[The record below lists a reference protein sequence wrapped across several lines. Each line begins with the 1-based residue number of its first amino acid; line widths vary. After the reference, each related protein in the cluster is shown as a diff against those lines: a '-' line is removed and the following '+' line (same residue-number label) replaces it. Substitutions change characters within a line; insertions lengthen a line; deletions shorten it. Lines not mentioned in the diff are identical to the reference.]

1 MSKNFTDSN
10 NYNISEEDRKLVL
23 EASDLRNKGFLE
35 TLLSVAEK
43 YQVFS
48 YNDIEDLTSKQTCL
62 EYFYLDYPLLKEYDN
77 TKTLHEQ
84 IRISWQNRYY
94 SRKYNFNEKEYVA
107 TSQLYGLG
115 QDSRHRDNRTPIWNW
130 MLKKMNIMVDSWW
143 PPLKEYDPQITKEN
157 WLRFLKDPSFINPE
171 RAAILAAFH
180 AEGDVATC
188 LQLAEKYH
196 KEASSISDSCTE
208 MAKKIADLTSRPIFE
223 RDGKQQYWSL
233 LFQSKSVEKD
243 QLGDNIWKLRPEL
256 SSAIDET
263 DIMDYLWKV
272 GEPPKVLT
280 PKEALENIKRYI
292 VGKGFT
298 YDSNLI
304 ENFYLSLKSKPFVI
318 LAGTSGTGKTRLV
331 RLFAEAIGAT
341 AANGRYCQVAV
352 RPDWSDSTDLFG
364 HVDLNGDFVPG
375 TILPFLK
382 AATDNP
388 KHPYILCLD
397 EMNLARVEYY
407 MSDFLSIIES
417 RDLKDGEI
425 ISDLIMANDKYGN
438 DEAAVKKYGE
448 IRLPKN
454 LYIVGT
460 VNMDETTFP
469 FSRKVLDRANT
480 IEFNYVDLGLQFSET
495 LDAVEPY
502 EADNRFLMSEY
513 LVLGRDCQKYFDVIG
528 PICAQLESINK
539 ILRKANAHVGYR
551 VRDEIVFYLIN
562 NMNVGLLTEEEAFD
576 NSIMQK
582 ILPRIQGSS
591 ASIKTMLW
599 ELFESLSGQ
608 KLDANVTDTST
619 AAAMKKI
626 IDDINKSKDKN
637 LYYPKS
643 VEKLAFMVKRFE
655 EDGFTS
661 YWL

>member
-1 MSKNFTDSN
+1 MA
-10 NYNISEEDRKLVL
+10 KL
-23 EASDLRNKGFLE
+23 
-35 TLLSVAEK
+35 TT
-43 YQVFS
+43 QI
-48 YNDIEDLTSKQTCL
+48 IEDLYSYGKSVYDRKIGLSDATDAVVSKYKGQIAEASASFYIGLYSEYISGKGSTWNQNSELVLYYVEHITTERGIDIGRKAYQAGMKFAKSKTKRTLIKDLNLLWSSLSNEDPSSVPAMNEL
-62 EYFYLDYPLLKEYDN
+62 EF
-77 TKTLHEQ
+77 EQ
-84 IRISWQNRYY
+84 
-94 SRKYNFNEKEYVA
+94 
-107 TSQLYGLG
+107 
-115 QDSRHRDNRTPIWNW
+115 
-130 MLKKMNIMVDSWW
+130 
-143 PPLKEYDPQITKEN
+143 
-157 WLRFLKDPSFINPE
+157 WLRTNPE
-171 RAAILAAFH
+171 
-180 AEGDVATC
+180 
-188 LQLAEKYH
+188 
-196 KEASSISDSCTE
+196 
-208 MAKKIADLTSRPIFE
+208 
-223 RDGKQQYWSL
+223 
-233 LFQSKSVEKD
+233 KSYVE
-243 QLGDNIWKLRPEL
+243 N
-256 SSAIDET
+256 T
-263 DIMDYLWKV
+263 
-272 GEPPKVLT
+272 
-280 PKEALENIKRYI
+280 IKRYI
-292 VGKGFT
+292 RALKKIEEWLNIKLTMQVLDISDIAIFSLTEQEIKAVPDFNKINQDHGHGDLSAALALYRKFLDSLDGNIDSEEEEGEGHMPVSVKEVIHNINEYIVAKGFS
-298 YDSNLI
+298 YSDNLI
-304 ENFYLSLKSKPFVI
+304 ENFFLCLKSKPFVI

-341 AANGRYCQVAV
+341 AVNGRYCQVAV

-364 HVDLNGDFVPG
+364 HLDLNGNFVPG
-375 TILPFLK
+375 AILPFLK
-382 AATDNP
+382 AATDDP

-425 ISDLIMANDKYGN
+425 TSDLIMTLDKYGGK
-438 DEAAVKKYGE
+438 EGAEKKYGE
-448 IRLPKN
+448 IGFPQN

-495 LDAVEPY
+495 LDVVEPY
-502 EADNRFLMSEY
+502 EADNSFLMSEY

-562 NMNVGLLTEEEAFD
+562 NMNADLLTREEAFD

-591 ASIKTMLW
+591 ASIKTMLC

-608 KLDANVTDTST
+608 KLDANAADTTT
-619 AAAMKKI
+619 ASSMQKI
-626 IDDINKSKDKN
+626 IDGGTVK
-637 LYYPKS
+637 YPKS
-643 VEKLAFMVKRFE
+643 ADKIKFMVQRFE

>member
-1 MSKNFTDSN
+1 MSKNLIDSN
-10 NYNISEEDRKLVL
+10 NYYISEEDRKLVL

-43 YQVFS
+43 YQVLS
-48 YNDIEDLTSKQTCL
+48 SNDIEDLTSKETCL

-84 IRISWQNRYY
+84 IRISGQNRYY

-143 PPLKEYDPQITKEN
+143 PPLKEYDPQITKES
-157 WLRFLKDPSFINPE
+157 WLRFLKDPRFINPE

-196 KEASSISDSCTE
+196 KGASSISDSCIE

-223 RDGKQQYWSL
+223 SDGKQQYWSL

-280 PKEALENIKRYI
+280 PKEAIESIKRYI
-292 VGKGFT
+292 ASKGFT

-331 RLFAEAIGAT
+331 RLFAEAICAT
-341 AANGRYCQVAV
+341 STNGRYCQVAV

-375 TILPFLK
+375 AILPFLK

-448 IRLPKN
+448 IRFPKN

-591 ASIKTMLW
+591 ASIKTMLC

>member
-1 MSKNFTDSN
+1 MPDFNKINQDHGHGDLSAALALYRKFLDSLDG
-10 NYNISEEDRKLVL
+10 NIDSEEEEGEGHMPVSVKEVIHNIN
-23 EASDLRNKGFLE
+23 EYIVAKGF
-35 TLLSVAEK
+35 
-43 YQVFS
+43 S
-48 YNDIEDLTSKQTCL
+48 Y
-62 EYFYLDYPLLKEYDN
+62 
-77 TKTLHEQ
+77 
-84 IRISWQNRYY
+84 
-94 SRKYNFNEKEYVA
+94 
-107 TSQLYGLG
+107 
-115 QDSRHRDNRTPIWNW
+115 
-130 MLKKMNIMVDSWW
+130 
-143 PPLKEYDPQITKEN
+143 
-157 WLRFLKDPSFINPE
+157 
-171 RAAILAAFH
+171 
-180 AEGDVATC
+180 
-188 LQLAEKYH
+188 
-196 KEASSISDSCTE
+196 SD
-208 MAKKIADLTSRPIFE
+208 
-223 RDGKQQYWSL
+223 
-233 LFQSKSVEKD
+233 
-243 QLGDNIWKLRPEL
+243 
-256 SSAIDET
+256 
-263 DIMDYLWKV
+263 
-272 GEPPKVLT
+272 
-280 PKEALENIKRYI
+280 
-292 VGKGFT
+292 
-298 YDSNLI
+298 NLI
-304 ENFYLSLKSKPFVI
+304 ENFFLCLKSKPFVI

-341 AANGRYCQVAV
+341 AVNGRYCQVAV

-364 HVDLNGDFVPG
+364 HLDLNGNFVPG
-375 TILPFLK
+375 AILPFLK
-382 AATDNP
+382 AATDDP

-425 ISDLIMANDKYGN
+425 TSDLIMTLDKYGGK
-438 DEAAVKKYGE
+438 EGAEKKYGE
-448 IRLPKN
+448 IGFPQN

-495 LDAVEPY
+495 LDVVEPY
-502 EADNRFLMSEY
+502 EADNSFLMSEY

-562 NMNVGLLTEEEAFD
+562 NMNAELLTEDEAFD

-591 ASIKTMLW
+591 ASIKTMLC

-608 KLDANVTDTST
+608 KLDANAADTTT
-619 AAAMKKI
+619 ASSMQKI
-626 IDDINKSKDKN
+626 IDGGTVK
-637 LYYPKS
+637 YPKS
-643 VEKLAFMVKRFE
+643 ADKIKFMVQRFE

>member
-1 MSKNFTDSN
+1 MAKLTTEVIKELYLYGKKVYAQEIGTPKAADFVTQKFPGQISKTSAEFYINLYSELVKGKGSTWNQNSELLLYYVESITLENGIDDGNNAMAAALKFAKAKTKKQLIVDLQSLGNRLGLKTDASLGD
-10 NYNISEEDRKLVL
+10 EEDADWAPSL
-23 EASDLRNKGFLE
+23 SDYSPAITKD
-35 TLLSVAEK
+35 
-43 YQVFS
+43 QW
-48 YNDIEDLTSKQTCL
+48 IQ
-62 EYFYLDYPLLKEYDN
+62 LLKN
-77 TKTLHEQ
+77 
-84 IRISWQNRYY
+84 
-94 SRKYNFNEKEYVA
+94 
-107 TSQLYGLG
+107 
-115 QDSRHRDNRTPIWNW
+115 
-130 MLKKMNIMVDSWW
+130 
-143 PPLKEYDPQITKEN
+143 PQII
-157 WLRFLKDPSFINPE
+157 DPLW
-171 RAAILAAFH
+171 AAVLAAFH
-180 AEGDVATC
+180 AEGDAATC
-188 LQLAEKYH
+188 TQLAEKYN
-196 KEASSISDSCTE
+196 KEAPSISGSCTA
-208 MAKKIADLTSRPIFE
+208 MARKVAEITGCPLIEENGST
-223 RDGKQQYWSL
+223 QYWYV
-233 LFQSKSVEKD
+233 LFQVKA
-243 QLGDNIWKLRPEL
+243 GDRYKTGTNIWKLRPEL
-256 SSAIDET
+256 SAAIDET

-280 PKEALENIKRYI
+280 PKEALESIKRYI
-292 VGKGFT
+292 ASKGFT

-341 AANGRYCQVAV
+341 SENHRYYQVAV

-364 HVDLNGDFVPG
+364 HVDLNGNFMSG
-375 TILPFLK
+375 KILPFLK
-382 AATDNP
+382 AATDDP

-417 RDLKDGEI
+417 RDLKDGNI
-425 ISDLIMANDKYGN
+425 ISDLIMTKDKYGEDKDAF
-438 DEAAVKKYGE
+438 DEYGE
-448 IRLPKN
+448 IGFPQN

-502 EADNRFLMSEY
+502 EADNSFLMSEY

-539 ILRKANAHVGYR
+539 ILKKANAHVGYR

-562 NMNVGLLTEEEAFD
+562 NMNAGLLTEDEAFD

-591 ASIKTMLW
+591 ASIMTMLC

-608 KLDANVTDTST
+608 KLDANAADSTT
-619 AAAMKKI
+619 AATMQKI
-626 IDDINKSKDKN
+626 IDGGTVK
-637 LYYPKS
+637 YPKS
-643 VEKLAFMVKRFE
+643 AAKIKFMVQRFE

>member
-1 MSKNFTDSN
+1 MA
-10 NYNISEEDRKLVL
+10 KLST
-23 EASDLRNKGFLE
+23 EI
-35 TLLSVAEK
+35 
-43 YQVFS
+43 
-48 YNDIEDLTSKQTCL
+48 IEDLYSCGKAVYMKEIGIQKAVETVLQKYPDKISDTSARFYIDLYASLVSGKGSTWNQNTELVLYYVEHITL
-62 EYFYLDYPLLKEYDN
+62 EEGIELGNKAMAAALKFAYAKSREQLITSLQSLGNKLGLSTELRIEKGGNDWQPLLVDYN
-77 TKTLHEQ
+77 PGITEQ
-84 IRISWQNRYY
+84 KWVEI
-94 SRKYNFNEKEYVA
+94 FNIPTAV
-107 TSQLYGLG
+107 S
-115 QDSRHRDNRTPIWNW
+115 
-130 MLKKMNIMVDSWW
+130 
-143 PPLKEYDPQITKEN
+143 
-157 WLRFLKDPSFINPE
+157 PE
-171 RAAILAAFH
+171 WRAILAAFH
-180 AEGDVATC
+180 AEGDAATC
-188 LQLAEKYH
+188 QQLAEKYGRD
-196 KEASSISDSCTE
+196 APSISGLCTA
-208 MAKKIADLTSRPIFE
+208 MARRMAELTGSPIFE
-223 RDGKQQYWSL
+223 SDGKKQYWYI
-233 LFQSKSVEKD
+233 LFQSKSAGKNQPGE
-243 QLGDNIWKLRPEL
+243 NIWKLRPEL
-256 SSAIDET
+256 SAAIDET

-280 PKEALENIKRYI
+280 PKEALERIKRYI
-292 VGKGFT
+292 AGSGFT

-341 AANGRYCQVAV
+341 SANGRYCQVAV

-364 HVDLNGDFVPG
+364 HIDLNGNFVPG
-375 TILPFLK
+375 AILPFLK
-382 AATDNP
+382 AATDDP

-425 ISDLIMANDKYGN
+425 TSDLIMTLDKYGGK
-438 DEAAVKKYGE
+438 EGAEKKYGE
-448 IRLPKN
+448 IRFPQN

-480 IEFNYVDLGLQFSET
+480 IEFNYVDLGLQFSEN

-502 EADNRFLMSEY
+502 EADNSFLMSEY

-562 NMNVGLLTEEEAFD
+562 NMNADLLTREEAFD

-591 ASIKTMLW
+591 ASIKTMLC

-608 KLDANVTDTST
+608 MLDANAADTTT
-619 AAAMKKI
+619 AAAMQKI
-626 IDDINKSKDKN
+626 IDGGTVK
-637 LYYPKS
+637 YPKS
-643 VEKLAFMVKRFE
+643 AAKIKFMVQRFE